1 MIHNDYLRMCGLFPH
16 LADVAFRK
24 ERAISPCA
32 LISIGIDAAAYV
44 IGNCESQRF
53 KVAGDVQFKFIDD
66 AEQPCEV
73 RVLEVEL
80 CLNAL
85 LFEAV
90 EADIVAHTLD
100 KRGFKILNMF
110 LHTRNIFVKELFLQR
125 FVGRADDRHFARTYD
140 GQEVGEAVVG
150 WNHRLASEI
159 QVTLRLDLNTP
170 YRT

>member
-32 LISIGIDAAAYV
+32 LISIGVDAAAYV

-53 KVAGDVQFKFIDD
+53 KVAADVQFKFIDD
-66 AEQPCEV
+66 VEQPYEV

-85 LFEAV
+85 LFESVVVDMLAPT
-90 EADIVAHTLD
+90 IVKHVLTTFD
-100 KRGFKILNMF
+100 SF
-110 LHTRNIFVKELFLQR
+110 LPYRNI
-125 FVGRADDRHFARTYD
+125 
-140 GQEVGEAVVG
+140 
-150 WNHRLASEI
+150 
-159 QVTLRLDLNTP
+159 
-170 YRT
+170 